1 MKFESKKGLR
11 QVDPLSS
18 ILFDI
23 VVDILTF
30 MINKV
35 VDHGLLKGVLGDLV
49 EGGVSLLQC

>member
-1 MKFESKKGLR
+1 MTFESKKGLR
-11 QVDPLSS
+11 QGDPLSS

-23 VVDILTF
+23 VVDILTLT
-30 MINKV
+30 INKV